1 MCENNI
7 KVNADDFG
15 YSTDVNFGILKA
27 FQLGKIS
34 QTTLMVNMPA
44 CEEAVKLAKES
55 GVWSKVGL
63 HLNLTE
69 GCPISDEIKNTAF
82 CKNGKFCNN
91 VHAITRKRKLTP
103 VEKEAL
109 SAEILAQIEKFKSFA
124 PSMMHIDSH
133 HHVHVEIPILELVI
147 RLAADFD
154 SMRLSR
160 NLMGTDLKSLL
171 KRVPK
176 YYINRIVSKH
186 FVHTRYFGNYNDFC
200 KYWDNKSSVE
210 VEVHPILK
218 DGELLDLA
226 GTQINDMLK
235 YPFCL

>member
-1 MCENNI
+1 MSDNKI

-15 YSTDVNFGILKA
+15 YSTDVNLGILKA

-34 QTTLMVNMPA
+34 QTTLMVNMTA

-55 GVWSKVGL
+55 GVWGKVGL

-69 GCPISDEIKNTAF
+69 GYPITDEIKNTAF
-82 CKNGKFCNN
+82 CKHGMFCNN
-91 VHAITRKRKLTP
+91 VHAITRNRKLTP
-103 VEKEAL
+103 AEKEAL
-109 SAEILAQIEKFKSFA
+109 SAEIFAQIEKFKSFA
-124 PSMMHIDSH
+124 PSMKHMDSH
-133 HHVHVEIPILELVI
+133 HHVHVEIPILELI
-147 RLAADFD
+147 IKFEANFE

-160 NLMGTDLKSLL
+160 NLMGFDLRSLL

-176 YYINRIVSKH
+176 YYINGIISKH

-200 KYWDNKSSVE
+200 KYWDHKSSVE

-218 DGELLDLA
+218 DGQLLDLA
-226 GTQINDMLK
+226 GIQVNDMLK